1 MKAYLALED
10 GTVHEG
16 KGIGI
21 PGTTSG
27 ELVFETGMT
36 GYVEA
41 LTDPS
46 YNGQILMFTYPLI
59 GNYGVNSGNFE
70 SDGIKTRGL
79 VVKELCT
86 HPSHWS
92 SEKSLD
98 EFLKE
103 QEMSG
108 IQGVDTRMITKKV
121 RVEGTMRS
129 VLSVGREDDKDELV
143 AKARELPRITEM
155 PGLVKDVSIPDPVSY
170 ENGNPY
176 KIVLIDCGFK
186 KSILDDLLRDNYDV
200 TIVPYDASPDDI
212 LDLDPHGVLISNGPG
227 DPSLLDPTVDTV
239 TKLLSELP
247 LFGICLG
254 HLIIAQACGAR
265 TFKLKFGHRGLNQPV
280 KILSDGKVYMTTQNH
295 GFAVSKSSLKDT
307 PLNTTQIN
315 LNDGTMEGIEHEEYP
330 VFGVQYHPEANPGPH
345 DTKFFFKKMA
355 NMIQGYRK

>member
-21 PGTTSG
+21 QGTTSG
-27 ELVFETGMT
+27 ELVFETGMS

-59 GNYGVNSGNFE
+59 GNYGVNRHDFE

-79 VVKELCT
+79 VVKELCV

-103 QEMSG
+103 QGISG
-108 IQGVDTRMITKKV
+108 IEGVDTRMITKQA

-129 VLSVGREDDKDELV
+129 VLSVGQEDDKDELV
-143 AKARELPRITEM
+143 ARARELPRITEM
-155 PGLVKDVSIPDPVSY
+155 PELVKEVSITHPVSY
-170 ENGNPY
+170 VNGNPY
-176 KIVLIDCGFK
+176 KIVMIDCGFK
-186 KSILDDLLRDNYDV
+186 RSILDNLLSNKYDV
-200 TIVPYDASPDDI
+200 TIVPYDATSEDI
-212 LDLDPHGVLISNGPG
+212 LDLEPHGVLISNGPG
-227 DPSLLDPTVDTV
+227 DPAVLDSTVDTV
-239 TKLLSELP
+239 TKLLNEVP

-254 HLIIAQACGAR
+254 QLIIAQACGAS
-265 TFKLKFGHRGLNQPV
+265 TFKLKYGHRGLNQPV
-280 KILSDGKVYMTTQNH
+280 KNLANGKVYITTQNH
-295 GFAVSKSSLKDT
+295 GFSISKESLDAV
-307 PLNTTQIN
+307 PLNVTQIN
-315 LNDGTMEGIEHEEYP
+315 LNDGTIEGIVHEELP
-330 VFGVQYHPEANPGPH
+330 IKAVQYHPEAHPGPQ
-345 DTKFFFKKMA
+345 DTTDIFFREM
-355 NMIQGYRK
+355 NDIIRSS